1 MKYVLELPVCQI
13 PSFLEITMNFLKK
26 KSFQFFN
33 LFKIDSNKH
42 CSDFFTFE
50 LLFNYFKWPVL

>member
-1 MKYVLELPVCQI
+1 MKYILELCQI
-13 PSFLEITMNFLKK
+13 PSFLEITLKK
-26 KSFQFFN
+26 KKKFQFFN

-50 LLFNYFKWPVL
+50 